1 MTLHLLACP
10 NCSRHVR
17 ATELACPF
25 CDAALSD
32 AFRATPA
39 PVPPA
44 VRLARA
50 ALVALG
56 AGAVVATAACGGATS
71 VGGPNSTEDGGGD
84 SASSPPDE
92 GGVVA
97 VYGAPPVRDA
107 GQDSGVGIAPPYGI
121 APPPPPEDAEAP
133 PHDAGTDAIIV
144 VPYGLPPVPPGHDP
158 S

>member
-17 ATELACPF
+17 STELACPF

-39 PVPPA
+39 PVAPA

-56 AGAVVATAACGGATS
+56 AGAVVATTACGAGTA
-71 VGGPNSTEDGGGD
+71 VGGPYSTDDGGGD
-84 SASSPPDE
+84 SASSPDE
-92 GGVVA
+92 GGVEP
-97 VYGAPPVRDA
+97 VYGAPPIRDA
-107 GQDSGVGIAPPYGI
+107 GHDTGMVIAPPYGI
-121 APPPPPEDAEAP
+121 SPPPPPTDAEA
-133 PHDAGTDAIIV
+133 PHDAGTDAVVI
-144 VPYGLPPVPPGHDP
+144 VPYGLPPPPPGP
-158 S
+158 EPQ